1 VTEMREVFRHLR
13 ILRHTLNIVIPVF
26 FCAMGM
32 MHAQNNARARDLGI
46 PFDGTTGPLNAI
58 TDIRAVEVGH
68 TTLISG
74 D

>member
-1 VTEMREVFRHLR
+1 MTEIREVFRHLR

-46 PFDGTTGPLNAI
+46 PFDGTSVIYERASFPSPRKNAGI
-58 TDIRAVEVGH
+58 TMLVC
-68 TTLISG
+68 
-74 D
+74 